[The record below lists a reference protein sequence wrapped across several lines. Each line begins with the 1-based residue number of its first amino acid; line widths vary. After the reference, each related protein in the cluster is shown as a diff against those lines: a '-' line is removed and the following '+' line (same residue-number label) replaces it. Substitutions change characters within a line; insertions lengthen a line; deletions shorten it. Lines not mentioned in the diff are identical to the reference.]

1 MFTQQLAPMAG
12 SLTASA
18 LIALL
23 PLITIFILLGGIR
36 IKAHW
41 AGLASLAVA
50 VIVAITA
57 FKMPVGLALLSG
69 TEGAVFG
76 LFPIMWIVFNAL
88 WVYQL
93 TVVSGRFADLR
104 ESFNLISADP
114 RIMSVL
120 IAFCFGGLLEAVA
133 GFGERI

>member
-1 MFTQQLAPMAG
+1 MFRQELAPVAG
-12 SLTASA
+12 SLKLSA

-23 PLITIFILLGGIR
+23 PLITIFILLGVLR

-50 VIVAITA
+50 IVVAIAA
-57 FKMPVGLALLSG
+57 FKMPIGLSLLSA

-93 TVVSGRFADLR
+93 TVVSGRFEELR
-104 ESFNLISADP
+104 RAFNLITDDP
-114 RIMSVL
+114 RILAVL
-120 IAFCFGGLLEAVA
+120 IAFC
-133 GFGERI
+133 

>member
-1 MFTQQLAPMAG
+1 MFTQQLAPVAG
-12 SLTASA
+12 SLAVSA

-23 PLITIFILLGGIR
+23 PLITIFILLGGLR

-93 TVVSGRFADLR
+93 TVVGGRFEDLR
-104 ESFNLISADP
+104 GSFNLSGPSATSDIELDRVEGVHGP
-114 RIMSVL
+114 RTL
-120 IAFCFGGLLEAVA
+120 
-133 GFGERI
+133 